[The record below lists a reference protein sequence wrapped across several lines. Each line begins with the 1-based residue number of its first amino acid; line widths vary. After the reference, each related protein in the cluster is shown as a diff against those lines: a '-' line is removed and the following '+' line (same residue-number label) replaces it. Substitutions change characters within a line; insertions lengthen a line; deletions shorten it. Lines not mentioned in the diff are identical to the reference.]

1 MCCLSDQTRP
11 AHASDDFDAAT
22 VRELYLPKRD
32 QYDLGQSKEPHA
44 LNILIDRVVLQDF
57 NPLGDETERDM
68 CVRLYEVEFA
78 ECPSFCVRLRLKF

>member
-44 LNILIDRVVLQDF
+44 LNILIDRVVLQDL
-57 NPLGDETERDM
+57 NTLGM
-68 CVRLYEVEFA
+68 
-78 ECPSFCVRLRLKF
+78 RLKGICVFGSTRLSVQNALPSV